1 MANRGSILAA
11 LFLLC
16 AILPLL
22 ASANFHIPFPTLPDP
37 SKDTDDFARI
47 VKGIEGGE
55 SFPGFS
61 QPGEQY
67 NEPGKP
73 IGEEPEPEPIQ
84 GPVEPLPIPGPE
96 EPQPE
101 PGLGEP
107 QLKPGALQEGFYQQS
122 CPQAEKIV
130 NEVINKIFQKD
141 PTIAPAL
148 VRLFFH
154 DCFVTGCDASI
165 LLDRTPSGEDV
176 EKKASQNGMFVRGFE
191 AIDEIKD
198 RIEAECPGV
207 VSCADVLAFAN
218 RDALVYTGVPSF
230 KVAAGRR
237 DGLASLSKNSELN
250 LPFPESTAQ
259 QMTELFQR
267 KGMTLEEMIV
277 LIGAHS
283 IGAAHCTVVAG
294 RFRDPEKSK
303 VIDHGY
309 LIKMQLMTMCQN
321 DTQDLAFDPYSQQK
335 MDSRFYKEL
344 LKNRALLESDQNL
357 VLQPNA
363 NGFMEKYVN
372 DQKGWLTSFT
382 AAITKLGGIEVLTGN
397 QGEIRKQCRFV
408 N

>member
-11 LFLLC
+11 LFLSC

-22 ASANFHIPFPTLPDP
+22 ASANFEIPLPNLP
-37 SKDTDDFARI
+37 GI

-61 QPGEQY
+61 HSWMQNPREQWPGEPQ
-67 NEPGKP
+67 
-73 IGEEPEPEPIQ
+73 
-84 GPVEPLPIPGPE
+84 PIPGPE
-96 EPQPE
+96 EPQPI
-101 PGLGEP
+101 PGPEEP
-107 QLKPGALQEGFYQQS
+107 QPTPGALQEGFYQQS

-130 NEVINKIFQKD
+130 NEALNKILQKD

-176 EKKASQNGMFVRGFE
+176 EKNSPQNGKFVRGFE
-191 AIDEIKD
+191 AIDEIKAQL
-198 RIEAECPGV
+198 EAECPGV

-218 RDALVYTGVPSF
+218 RDSLVYTGVPSF
-230 KVAAGRR
+230 NVAAGRR
-237 DGLASLSKNSELN
+237 DGLASLARNGEFN

-267 KGMTLEEMIV
+267 KGMTLEEMV
-277 LIGAHS
+277 MLTGAHS

-303 VIDHGY
+303 VIDRGY
-309 LIKMQLMTMCQN
+309 LLKMQVMTMCQN

-344 LKNRALLESDQNL
+344 LRNRALLESDQNL
-357 VLQPNA
+357 VLEPNA
-363 NGFMEKYVN
+363 NGVMKKYVN
-372 DQKGWLTSFT
+372 DQNGWLASFT